1 MYLDEIGRI
10 VQNLVQ
16 NIRAIEQLHS
26 QLNEKERIKLERQI
40 RLLRTEIDR
49 EMTEFHTLRDQAMS
63 ASMNETAS
71 LSSTDPIETNEVQQD
86 DTSSN
91 ELRQRHVTKSTTNS
105 LNDSYDLLEQ
115 DMILLRD
122 TINEVAQLVKQQ
134 QETISRTEQLTNMA
148 HDRIRDASSILQKAV
163 QHKYL
168 SVASGALLGASL
180 GGPIGCFMGLK
191 IGALVALSG
200 SAFGALSANLMQQR
214 IARNEESREKRN
226 SYDQAML

>member
-1 MYLDEIGRI
+1 MQD
-10 VQNLVQ
+10 
-16 NIRAIEQLHS
+16 IRTIDKLHY
-26 QLNEKERIKLERQI
+26 QLNEKERLKLERQI
-40 RLLRTEIDR
+40 RHLRTEIDR
-49 EMTEFHTLRDQAMS
+49 EMSEFHTLRDQAMS

-71 LSSTDPIETNEVQQD
+71 LSTDPIENNEHQEA

-115 DMILLRD
+115 DLILLRD
-122 TINEVAQLVKQQ
+122 TINEVAQLVRQH

-163 QHKYL
+163 HSKYI
-168 SVASGALLGASL
+168 SVASGALLGATL
-180 GGPIGCFMGLK
+180 GGPVGCFMGLK

-200 SAFGALSANLMQQR
+200 SAFGAFSANLMQQR
-214 IARNEESREKRN
+214 ITRNDESRERRD
-226 SYDQAML
+226 SYNQAML